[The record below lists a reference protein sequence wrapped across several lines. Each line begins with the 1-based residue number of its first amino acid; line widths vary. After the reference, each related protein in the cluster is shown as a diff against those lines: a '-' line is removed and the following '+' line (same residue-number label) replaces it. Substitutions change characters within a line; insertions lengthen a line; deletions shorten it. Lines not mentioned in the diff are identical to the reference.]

1 MGIIGYALGGA
12 LQGLGSGMQKDVQA
26 RRDEALQ
33 AMRDKTAADAAT
45 LADQRQSTRDATKHG
60 YDVEDAQALAGSK
73 LDQLSAAARADAAKA
88 QVQHVYKL
96 DEIDHEN
103 VGKRELATLE
113 SNLGTAR
120 DQASI
125 RLRDQLQSGDVSNVV
140 RGKDGQYYGV
150 TDKGLVPTGVN
161 FDPSSGDKSSD
172 GGGRLTEAEQV
183 SALDDAR
190 SDWRKSGKQGAEPR
204 ASDFIGMTRE
214 TYYQR
219 TGRPSGVAATA
230 APVGDVTPSS
240 AGGTGAASQQA
251 TAMAQLGTVYANAT
265 PDRYPGLFR
274 NGRKISLADAKQMV
288 LDRYQ

>member
-1 MGIIGYALGGA
+1 
-12 LQGLGSGMQKDVQA
+12 
-26 RRDEALQ
+26 
-33 AMRDKTAADAAT
+33 MRDKTAADAAT

-140 RGKDGQYYGV
+140 RGKDGQYYGI

-172 GGGRLTEAEQV
+172 GGGRLTEAEQAT
-183 SALDDAR
+183 ALQDAQ
-190 SDWRKSGKQGAEPR
+190 SDYRAKKKAFDAGTGPDPGKAPR
-204 ASDFIGMTRE
+204 GSDFIGMTRE
-214 TYYQR
+214 AYSNR
-219 TGRPSGVAATA
+219 TGQPSAAA
-230 APVGDVTPSS
+230 SASGGDVTPAS
-240 AGGTGAASQQA
+240 ASGSGAASQQA
-251 TAMAQLGTVYANAT
+251 TALAQLGTVYANAT

-274 NGRKISLADAKQMV
+274 NGRKISLADAKQVV